1 MGGYGGH
8 GPTAGGGGAGG
19 MRAAGVGVGV
29 GGGGVG
35 GGAVGAMVDED
46 DEDYENEPPLLEELG
61 INFEH
66 IWSKTLAVILPTKKI
81 DINYLVST
89 LCAPCALDRS
99 MGRRIDVRLFPR
111 VSGFDHGISFPFA
124 LPQSETHLRA

>member
-8 GPTAGGGGAGG
+8 VASAGGGVAGG
-19 MRAAGVGVGV
+19 MRPAGVGVGV

-89 LCAPCALDRS
+89 HAV
-99 MGRRIDVRLFPR
+99 RR
-111 VSGFDHGISFPFA
+111 A
-124 LPQSETHLRA
+124 